1 MFSQAFNIA
10 MIGLTLK
17 LVYYGL
23 GLHVFVLQIDDVKG
37 YLKFLWAIYF
47 VHTTG
52 MAIAK
57 TSVLLFYTRVFG
69 MRNTKFKYAIW
80 SVHAMNIAWAIG
92 TLLSVLFICNPIS
105 KAWEFLQPGSCLNF
119 TQLWL
124 GNGLPNLII
133 DVIILVL
140 PVPMLWQLKM
150 KWARKI
156 QIIGVFACGYL

>member
-1 MFSQAFNIA
+1 

-17 LVYYGL
+17 LVHYGL
-23 GLHVFVLQIDDVKG
+23 GLHVYVLPLENVVG
-37 YLKFLWAIYF
+37 YLKLVWIIYF

-69 MRNTKFKYAIW
+69 MRNSKFKYAVW
-80 SVHAMNIAWAIG
+80 SIHAMNIAWVIG
-92 TLLSVLFICNPIS
+92 TLLSVTFVCNPVS
-105 KAWEFLQPGSCLNF
+105 EAWNFMLPGTCLNF

-133 DVIILVL
+133 DIFILVL
-140 PVPMLWQLKM
+140 PVPMLW
-150 KWARKI
+150 
-156 QIIGVFACGYL
+156 